1 MGKIGKHLWTED
13 KKSDAC
19 EECGAK
25 FTFFF
30 RRHHC
35 RFCGRL
41 LCDNCTLHRV
51 YKQRACDQCHSMKS
65 ELVNANELIRKAEEN
80 QAEDKMKR
88 ATLNFLSPMK
98 AVAHTI
104 RSGTLRKVER
114 DFNVDRKDAIN
125 MHILFFWL
133 VIITFGSISNM
144 FFTDYYLVDK
154 CIDGSKSGDWQI
166 TEVNCE
172 KLKSKSCAKNNV
184 SGCLPDGQIIEM
196 YTSDVLKEVRV
207 INTSM
212 ILPLAMVYI
221 FFTRF
226 PYDIKI
232 EFFSMVVLTTM
243 TGLIMY
249 TATKIYWYGYYL
261 LIFLALINTYS
272 TMQYF
277 FAVILTLTV
286 SCIYIV
292 LVLTSHC
299 NEDKFGGFLCMDPM
313 DFVIEK
319 FVHIVT
325 ISCVIGYRLDIR
337 HRKMFMKL
345 LGIRKQQDTINS
357 EAAKHKKLI
366 ALPPVLVEGLRNKKK
381 VVLDAYGTIL
391 FADIVSFTVFST
403 NLPPIRLVQILND
416 MFAMHDELA
425 KRVGVDK
432 VKTLGDCYVAC
443 SGVLSPLA
451 NHAASMVQ
459 FGIGMHWVMER
470 LNKRH
475 NLNGKGPF
483 GKDLR
488 IRVGCSSGSIVGGV
502 VGGKKF
508 IFDIWGETVEDAE
521 IMESGGVPERTH
533 VSQTTY
539 IRAVKDSTLKFEKL
553 DRLPEEGYPKEKG
566 QTYLAIVPNDVEAWL
581 NGVCGDADIV
591 EDQYAHIRQSGSRG
605 NGNTSSKRS
614 SSPEA
619 FDPTASFIN
628 PLFEQGGSGRGS
640 SISVKNSSVEMTELV
655 DEYLED
661 QADSKKASSLNIRE
675 VSGTA

>member
-1 MGKIGKHLWTED
+1 
-13 KKSDAC
+13 
-19 EECGAK
+19 
-25 FTFFF
+25 
-30 RRHHC
+30 
-35 RFCGRL
+35 
-41 LCDNCTLHRV
+41 
-51 YKQRACDQCHSMKS
+51 
-65 ELVNANELIRKAEEN
+65 
-80 QAEDKMKR
+80 
-88 ATLNFLSPMK
+88 
-98 AVAHTI
+98 
-104 RSGTLRKVER
+104 
-114 DFNVDRKDAIN
+114 
-125 MHILFFWL
+125 
-133 VIITFGSISNM
+133 
-144 FFTDYYLVDK
+144 
-154 CIDGSKSGDWQI
+154 
-166 TEVNCE
+166 
-172 KLKSKSCAKNNV
+172 
-184 SGCLPDGQIIEM
+184 
-196 YTSDVLKEVRV
+196 
-207 INTSM
+207 
-212 ILPLAMVYI
+212 
-221 FFTRF
+221 
-226 PYDIKI
+226 
-232 EFFSMVVLTTM
+232 
-243 TGLIMY
+243 
-249 TATKIYWYGYYL
+249 
-261 LIFLALINTYS
+261 
-272 TMQYF
+272 
-277 FAVILTLTV
+277 
-286 SCIYIV
+286 
-292 LVLTSHC
+292 
-299 NEDKFGGFLCMDPM
+299 
-313 DFVIEK
+313 
-319 FVHIVT
+319 
-325 ISCVIGYRLDIR
+325 
-337 HRKMFMKL
+337 MFMKL
-345 LGIRKQQDTINS
+345 LGIRKQQETINN

-581 NGVCGDADIV
+581 NGVCGDADCV
-591 EDQYAHIRQSGSRG
+591 DDQSTSTFSKYGS
-605 NGNTSSKRS
+605 
-614 SSPEA
+614 
-619 FDPTASFIN
+619 SFIY
-628 PLFEQGGSGRGS
+628 R
-640 SISVKNSSVEMTELV
+640 
-655 DEYLED
+655 
-661 QADSKKASSLNIRE
+661 
-675 VSGTA
+675 